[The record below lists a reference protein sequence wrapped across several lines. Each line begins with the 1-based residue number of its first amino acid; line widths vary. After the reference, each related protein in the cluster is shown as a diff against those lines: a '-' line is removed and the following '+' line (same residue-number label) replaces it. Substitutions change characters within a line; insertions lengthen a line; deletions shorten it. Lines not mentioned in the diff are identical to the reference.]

1 MKKQKGPTHTTML
14 TQEITRQVLAEF
26 PFAPTAEQAR
36 AVATLAA
43 FLADPDPRAVMI
55 LRGSAG
61 TGKTALAGAIVRAL
75 ARLRRRVLL
84 LAPTGRAAKVFARTS
99 GHEAFTIH
107 RRIYRE
113 KAFTGVGGEFRL
125 NDNLYRNVLFMV
137 DESSMI
143 GMAAEGSPFGSGRL
157 LDDLVSYVYQGSGD
171 RLLLIGDRAQLPPVG
186 EEASPALSDEVMAGY
201 GLKVWSADL
210 AEVLRQAS
218 GSGILYNATVV
229 RDMLLRADTGGL
241 PRIRFHGFADIARV
255 TGDELIEALSA
266 SYSEVGVDET
276 MVITRSN
283 KRAHAYNQGIRNTV
297 LDRDDIISGGD
308 MLMVVKNNYYWT
320 EKDAADW
327 EAGKDGASG
336 HDDGHDDGS
345 SARLAFI
352 ANGDRAEVMRVSNSR
367 EFYGFH
373 FADAWLRF
381 PDYDDYEMEATI
393 MLDSLVSEAPAL
405 TREQNEALFRGVEED
420 YADVPLKRDRM
431 ARIRQ
436 DAYFN
441 ALQVKFAYAI
451 TCHKAQGGQWSHV
464 YVDQGYMT
472 ADMLTPDYLHWL
484 YTALTRATDKLF
496 LVNWPGGQTDG
507 EEGD

>member
-1 MKKQKGPTHTTML
+1 ML
-14 TQEITRQVLAEF
+14 TDEIIKQVLAEF
-26 PFAPTAEQAR
+26 PFDPTAEQTR
-36 AVATLAA
+36 AIATLAA
-43 FLADPDPRAVMI
+43 FLTDPNPRSVMI

-61 TGKTALAGAIVRAL
+61 TGKTALAGAIVRML
-75 ARLRRRVLL
+75 TLRRQRVLL
-84 LAPTGRAAKVFARTS
+84 LAPTGRAAKVFAMTS

-113 KAFTGVGGEFRL
+113 RTFTGVGGEFNL
-125 NDNLYRNVLFMV
+125 NDNLYRNTLFMV

-157 LDDLVSYVYQGSGD
+157 LDDLVSYVYQGASD

-186 EEASPALSDEVMAGY
+186 EEESPALSDEVMAGY

-210 AEVLRQAS
+210 NEVLRQAHD
-218 GSGILYNATVV
+218 SGILFNATVV
-229 RDMLLRADTGGL
+229 RNMLLRGEADGL
-241 PRIRFHGFADIARV
+241 PRIRFSGFADIVRV
-255 TGDELIEALSA
+255 AGDELIEALSS
-266 SYSEVGVDET
+266 SYSEVGIDET

-283 KRAHAYNQGIRNTV
+283 KRAHIYNQGIRNTV
-297 LDRDDIISGGD
+297 LDREDMISGGD

-320 EKDAADW
+320 EKEAAEKNGNDKRD
-327 EAGKDGASG
+327 GNKDEG
-336 HDDGHDDGS
+336 DEP
-345 SARLAFI
+345 ARLPFI
-352 ANGDRAEVMRVSNSR
+352 ANGDRAEVMRVYNGR

-393 MLDSLVSEAPAL
+393 MLDSLVSEAPSL
-405 TREQNEALFRGVEED
+405 TREQNEALFNGVAED

-431 ARIRQ
+431 DKIRN
-436 DAYFN
+436 DSYFN

-484 YTALTRATDKLF
+484 YTAFTRATGKLF
-496 LVNWPGGQTDG
+496 LVNWPGEQTCGG
-507 EEGD
+507 ESD